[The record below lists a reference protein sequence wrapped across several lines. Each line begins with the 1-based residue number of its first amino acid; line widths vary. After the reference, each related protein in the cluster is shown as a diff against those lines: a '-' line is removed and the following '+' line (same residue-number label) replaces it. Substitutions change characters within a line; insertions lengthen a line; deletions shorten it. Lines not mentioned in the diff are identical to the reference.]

1 MVAASV
7 PEITDVLESPSR
19 YVPVMAISNAVQVN
33 PHVRLER
40 GREYAWVGMSDVTP
54 DTRGVRASVRRP
66 FTGSG
71 SRFEAGD
78 TLMARITPCLENGK
92 IARYCPGDSA
102 EETAHGSTEFIVLR
116 GRPGVTD
123 TTFVHYLAK
132 SDRVRNYAIAKMTGS
147 SGRQRVPLGAL
158 DHLMVPV
165 PSLADQCFAAHTLGT
180 LDDLID
186 LNTSIDRTLDTI
198 ARSIFDDW
206 FVDFGPTRAKVEG
219 RRRYLPPDSS
229 SLFPG
234 SLVES
239 TVGPIPA
246 GWSAARFGESFELT
260 MGQSP
265 PGSTYNT
272 ATQGL
277 PFLQGRADFGSR
289 YAAPRRFCSAPARV
303 ATPEDTL
310 VSVRAPIGAVNIARD
325 HCCIGRG
332 VAAVRHRSG
341 SAAYTYQSLCRLRPV
356 LESFESTGTVFGA
369 VTKTQF
375 ESLLVVEP
383 PAEVVEAFDRL
394 VGPLHE
400 RIRRSVEASEK
411 LGELRDRLGERL
423 VSGQLRPDG
432 RGRGSAPGR
441 GDAGGQ
447 RVVGEAGEG
456 RVTGATGC

>member
-1 MVAASV
+1 MMSFEERRENDDTSDVISPIVRLGDVATIVMGQSPPGTSYNEVGHGFPFFQGVKDFRHRSPVPRVYCAEARRIAEPGDILLSLRAPIGRMNTADRPCGIGRGLAAVRARDSQDTRYIEYVLRTMGRRWIAFEGGGSV
-7 PEITDVLESPSR
+7 FGNVTRRDLDDFPLPWPSR
-19 YVPVMAISNAVQVN
+19 SRRHTIA
-33 PHVRLER
+33 HVIGSLEDR
-40 GREYAWVGMSDVTP
+40 IDQS
-54 DTRGVRASVRRP
+54 RRIVK
-66 FTGSG
+66 
-71 SRFEAGD
+71 
-78 TLMARITPCLENGK
+78 TLDAMAR
-92 IARYCPGDSA
+92 
-102 EETAHGSTEFIVLR
+102 
-116 GRPGVTD
+116 
-123 TTFVHYLAK
+123 
-132 SDRVRNYAIAKMTGS
+132 AIF
-147 SGRQRVPLGAL
+147 R
-158 DHLMVPV
+158 
-165 PSLADQCFAAHTLGT
+165 
-180 LDDLID
+180 
-186 LNTSIDRTLDTI
+186 
-198 ARSIFDDW
+198 DW
-206 FVDFGPTRAKVEG
+206 FVDFGPARAEKEG
-219 RRRYLPPDSS
+219 RIQYLLPASS
-229 SLFPG
+229 SLFSG
-234 SLVES
+234 TFVES
-239 TVGPIPA
+239 TVGPIPEE
-246 GWSAARFGESFELT
+246 WSLARFGYSFELT

-272 ATQGL
+272 EGRGL
-277 PFLQGRADFGSR
+277 PFVQGRADFGTR
-289 YAAPRRFCSAPARV
+289 YASPRRSCSAPARV
-303 ATPEDTL
+303 AAREDTL
-310 VSVRAPIGAVNIARD
+310 VSVRAPIGSVNIARD
-325 HCCIGRG
+325 RCCIGRG